1 LRIGSSLRDFAIFFP
16 SYPALKRGAKLARP
30 YGAGFAKVARPGR
43 AALPRRST
51 ESKVFPQPAR
61 SKPCRIHR
69 RGCYTLCVRKLI
81 VNADDFGLTAGV
93 NRAIVETHIGGVVSS
108 ATLMANGARFE
119 EAVTAARSAPNLSV
133 GCHVVLVDGT
143 PVSPPGTLD
152 TLLAIRS
159 AEPDKFYSSLS
170 AFAARAMLGGFDR
183 DQLVAEVTAQI
194 RKIQA
199 TGLQVTHLDTH
210 KHAHIFPEILAA
222 LLRAARICGV
232 RAIRNP
238 IVPVKALPAR
248 LFKGKHEL
256 WKRYGQVRVLH
267 TFSGQFLQ
275 RTKRAGLLTP
285 DGVLGVIETG
295 SAESAGFSSLLRQTL
310 ANLPEGTWELVCHPG
325 YNDADLRAA
334 RTRLLDAREEERRLL
349 TSAELRQFLEEQ
361 KIRVISYREF
371 VETFTENRP

>member
-1 LRIGSSLRDFAIFFP
+1 
-16 SYPALKRGAKLARP
+16 
-30 YGAGFAKVARPGR
+30 
-43 AALPRRST
+43 
-51 ESKVFPQPAR
+51 
-61 SKPCRIHR
+61 
-69 RGCYTLCVRKLI
+69 VRKLI
-81 VNADDFGLTAGV
+81 VNADDLGLTAGV
-93 NRAIVETHIGGVVSS
+93 NRAIVETHLGGVVSS
-108 ATLMANGARFE
+108 ATLMANGAAFE
-119 EAVTAARSAPNLSV
+119 DALTAARSAPNLSV

-143 PVSPPGTLD
+143 PVSPPDTAD

-194 RKIQA
+194 RKIQS

-238 IVPVKALPAR
+238 FVPVKAMHAR
-248 LFKGKHEL
+248 QFKGKRDL
-256 WKRYGQVRVLH
+256 WKRYGQMRMLH
-267 TFSGQFLQ
+267 TFSGPFRQ
-275 RTKRAGLLTP
+275 RTKRAGVLTP
-285 DGVLGVIETG
+285 DGVVGVIETG
-295 SAESAGFSSLLRQTL
+295 SLESHGDSSGYSSLLHQTL

-325 YNDADLRAA
+325 YNDADLRAS
-334 RTRLLDAREEERRLL
+334 RTRLLDSREEERRLL

-371 VETFTENRP
+371 AENRPE

>member
-1 LRIGSSLRDFAIFFP
+1 M
-16 SYPALKRGAKLARP
+16 
-30 YGAGFAKVARPGR
+30 
-43 AALPRRST
+43 
-51 ESKVFPQPAR
+51 
-61 SKPCRIHR
+61 
-69 RGCYTLCVRKLI
+69 RKLI

-238 IVPVKALPAR
+238 IVPVKAIHAR
-248 LFKGKHEL
+248 QFKDKPHL

-267 TFSGQFLQ
+267 TFSGQFHQ
-275 RTKRAGLLTP
+275 RTKRAGVVTP

-295 SAESAGFSSLLRQTL
+295 SVGISLLRQTL
-310 ANLPEGTWELVCHPG
+310 ASLPEGTWELVCHPG

-349 TSAELRQFLEEQ
+349 TSAELRQFLDEQ

>member
-1 LRIGSSLRDFAIFFP
+1 M
-16 SYPALKRGAKLARP
+16 
-30 YGAGFAKVARPGR
+30 
-43 AALPRRST
+43 RR
-51 ESKVFPQPAR
+51 
-61 SKPCRIHR
+61 
-69 RGCYTLCVRKLI
+69 LI

-119 EAVTAARSAPNLSV
+119 DAVTAARSAPNLSV

-143 PVSPPGTLD
+143 PVSPPGALD
-152 TLLAIRS
+152 TLVAIRS
-159 AEPDKFYSSLS
+159 AAPDKFYSSLS

-199 TGLQVTHLDTH
+199 TGLPVTHLDTH

-238 IVPVKALPAR
+238 IVPVKALHAR
-248 LFKGKHEL
+248 QFKGKAHL
-256 WKRYGQVRVLH
+256 WKRYGQVRILH
-267 TFSGQFLQ
+267 TFSGQFHQ
-275 RTKRAGLLTP
+275 RTKRAGLVTP

-295 SAESAGFSSLLRQTL
+295 SVGISLLRQTL
-310 ANLPEGTWELVCHPG
+310 ASLPEGTWELVCHPG

-349 TSAELRQFLEEQ
+349 TSAELRQFLDEQ
-361 KIRVISYREF
+361 KIRVISYREL
-371 VETFTENRP
+371 TEDRP

>member
-1 LRIGSSLRDFAIFFP
+1 MLRILDASSP
-16 SYPALKRGAKLARP
+16 VKPAACGK
-30 YGAGFAKVARPGR
+30 
-43 AALPRRST
+43 T
-51 ESKVFPQPAR
+51 ESARGRPPASSR
-61 SKPCRIHR
+61 QCRIPR
-69 RGCYTLCVRKLI
+69 CGCYTLCVRRLI

-119 EAVTAARSAPNLSV
+119 DAVTAARSAPNLSV

-143 PVSPPGTLD
+143 PVSPPGALD
-152 TLLAIRS
+152 TLVAIRS

-199 TGLQVTHLDTH
+199 TGLPVTHLDTH

-238 IVPVKALPAR
+238 IVPVKALHAR
-248 LFKGKHEL
+248 QFKGKAHL
-256 WKRYGQVRVLH
+256 WKRYGQVRILH
-267 TFSGQFLQ
+267 TFSGQFHQ
-275 RTKRAGLLTP
+275 RTKRAGLVTP

-295 SAESAGFSSLLRQTL
+295 SVGISLLRQTL
-310 ANLPEGTWELVCHPG
+310 ASLPEGTWELVCHPG

-349 TSAELRQFLEEQ
+349 TSAELRQFLDEQ
-361 KIRVISYREF
+361 KIRVISYREL
-371 VETFTENRP
+371 TEDRP

>member
-1 LRIGSSLRDFAIFFP
+1 M
-16 SYPALKRGAKLARP
+16 
-30 YGAGFAKVARPGR
+30 
-43 AALPRRST
+43 
-51 ESKVFPQPAR
+51 
-61 SKPCRIHR
+61 
-69 RGCYTLCVRKLI
+69 RKLI

-93 NRAIVETHIGGVVSS
+93 TRAILETHAGGVVSS
-108 ATLMANGARFE
+108 ATLMANGTAFE
-119 EAVTAARSAPNLSV
+119 DAVTAARSAPNLSV

-143 PVSPPGTLD
+143 PVSAPDTVD

-159 AEPDKFYSSLS
+159 AEPDKFFSSLS
-170 AFAARAMLGGFDR
+170 AFAARAMLGGFDP

-194 RKIQA
+194 RKIQS

-210 KHAHIFPEILAA
+210 KHAHIFPEILVA

-238 IVPVKALPAR
+238 FVPAKAMPAR
-248 LFKGKHEL
+248 LFKGKRNL
-256 WKRYGQVRVLH
+256 WKRYGQMRMLH
-267 TFSGQFLQ
+267 TFSKQFLQ

-285 DGVLGVIETG
+285 DGVIGVIETG
-295 SAESAGFSSLLRQTL
+295 SLESHGDSSGRSSLLHQTL

-334 RTRLLDAREEERRLL
+334 GTRLLDSREEERRLL

-361 KIRVISYREF
+361 KIRVISYRDF
-371 VETFTENRP
+371 AENRP